1 MKKHE
6 AKARNIVVK
15 GAREHNLKNID
26 LEIPSGKLVVFT
38 GVSGS
43 GKSSLVFDTIYAE
56 GQRRYVESLSSYARQ
71 FLERINKPDVDLITG
86 IAPAVSI
93 EQKTVSKNN
102 RSTVGTTTEI
112 YDYLRLLFARIG
124 KTECFVCGKEVKRAS
139 TATVTD
145 FLESHDDSGKWFL
158 GFPMH
163 DHEGRS
169 VAEEIDLIKKRGF
182 FRVFFNDEMHE
193 LGDNPT
199 LPEDKKAITVIAERF
214 KIRKGEMR
222 ERLADSI
229 EMCFKEG
236 EQRLRLIEISGEYRV
251 ASSEISGE
259 ISGEL
264 RVASSE
270 ISSESGDSTPN
281 TKHQTPNTSSPLT
294 THHSPLITD
303 FNQFYECCGIRYEEP
318 EPRFFSFNNPFGACP
333 VCQGFSKMYGI
344 DMNLVVPNDNLSIV
358 NNAIAPWKSPKYSHH
373 NRALIAAAKKYNI
386 PINEP
391 FRYLSEDHVNL
402 ILNGAPEF
410 TGLRHFFEE
419 LEQDNYKMQ
428 TRIFLARYRGYTDCT
443 ACRGTRLRREAL
455 QVKIAGKSIHDVV
468 IMPIEKALGFFES
481 LELSE
486 YDANIADRILKEL
499 VKRLNFLNDVG
510 LGYLTMD
517 RVSSTLSGGESQRIN
532 LATALGSALV
542 GTLYVLDEPS
552 IGLHPRDNSRLI
564 KILKNLRDIGNSVLV
579 VEHDPEMMENA
590 DVIVDMGPRAGQ
602 NGGEIVAQG
611 TYDELIRNPR
621 SLTGLYLSGARSIPL
636 PKTRNTEK
644 GFSITIKGAREHNL
658 KSVDVE
664 IPLSKFVVVT
674 GVSGSGKSTLVH
686 DVIYG
691 NIAKNL
697 GGAVSN
703 PGKCDSISGEVY
715 LDAIEI
721 VDQSPIG
728 KSPRSNPASY
738 VKAFENIREAFAGT
752 HQAKQKGFSPGY
764 FSFNIPGGRCETCQ
778 GEGFIK
784 VEMQFL
790 ADIYLECEE
799 CKGTRYKK
807 EVRDI
812 TLRGKNL
819 VEVLNMTVAEALQH
833 FEGYNKI
840 TKPLQ
845 VLADVGLDYMKL
857 GQPGNTLSGGEAQRI
872 KLALHLSQRK
882 DNRHTLF
889 IFDEPTTGLHFDDI
903 SKLLRSF
910 ELLIENNN
918 SVLLIEH
925 NLDVIKCA
933 DHVIDLG
940 PEAGDKGGYIVA
952 TGTPEEIAEHPDS
965 WTGRY
970 LKPYLE
976 KTEWEQVN

>member
-6 AKARNIVVK
+6 AKDRNIVVK

-26 LEIPSGKLVVFT
+26 LEIPSGKLIVFT

-86 IAPAVSI
+86 ISPAVSI
-93 EQKTVSKNN
+93 EQKTISKNT
-102 RSTVGTTTEI
+102 RSTVGTTTEV

-124 KTECFVCGKEVKRAS
+124 RTECFVCGKEVKRAS
-139 TATVTD
+139 TTTVCD
-145 FLESHDDSGKWFL
+145 FLETQEEGGKWFL
-158 GFPMH
+158 GFPLH
-163 DHEGRS
+163 KHEGRS
-169 VAEEIDLIKKRGF
+169 VAEEIDLIRKRGF
-182 FRVFFNDEMHE
+182 FRVFFDGKMYELDDET
-193 LGDNPT
+193 P
-199 LPEDKKAITVIAERF
+199 LPDEKDKITVIAERF
-214 KIRKGEMR
+214 KIKKGEMR
-222 ERLADSI
+222 DRLADSI

-236 EQRLRLIEISGEYRV
+236 EQRLRVIL
-251 ASSEISGE
+251 
-259 ISGEL
+259 
-264 RVASSE
+264 
-270 ISSESGDSTPN
+270 SGDEAASEDSGNP
-281 TKHQTPNTSSPLT
+281 SSKQY
-294 THHSPLITD
+294 D
-303 FNQFYECCGIRYEEP
+303 FNTYYECCGIRYEEP

-358 NNAIAPWKSPKYSHH
+358 NSAIAPWKSPKFSHY
-373 NRALIAAAKKYNI
+373 NRALIGAAKKYNI

-391 FRYLSEDHVNL
+391 FRYLSEEHVNL
-402 ILNGAPEF
+402 IVSGAPEF
-410 TGLRHFFEE
+410 TGLQAFFDE
-419 LEQDNYKMQ
+419 LEKDNYKMQ
-428 TRIFLARYRGYTDCT
+428 IRIFLARYRGYTNCT
-443 ACRGTRLRREAL
+443 ACKGTRLRREAL
-455 QVKIAGKSIHDVV
+455 QVKIDKKSIHEVV
-468 IMPIEKALGFFES
+468 IMPIEQSLKFFSGLQLTDYE
-481 LELSE
+481 
-486 YDANIADRILKEL
+486 NQIADRILKEL
-499 VKRLNFLNDVG
+499 IKRLTFLNDVG

-579 VEHDPEMMENA
+579 VEHDSEMMESA
-590 DVIVDMGPRAGQ
+590 DLIVDMGPKAGL

-611 TYDELIRNPR
+611 TYSEILANPK
-621 SLTGLYLSGARSIPL
+621 SLTGAYLSGARSIPI
-636 PKTRNTEK
+636 PAKRNTEK
-644 GFSITIKGAREHNL
+644 GFSIVVKGARENNL
-658 KSVDVE
+658 KDVDVE
-664 IPLSKFVVVT
+664 IPLNKFVVIT

-703 PGKCDSISGEVY
+703 PGKCDSITGEVY
-715 LDAIEI
+715 LDSIEI

-738 VKAFENIREAFAGT
+738 VKAFEHIREAFSAT
-752 HQAKQKGFSPGY
+752 HQAKQKGFSPGF

-790 ADIYLECEE
+790 ADIYLECED

-819 VEVLNMTVAEALQH
+819 VEVLEMTVDEALHH

-845 VLADVGLDYMKL
+845 VLSDVGLDYMKL
-857 GQPGNTLSGGEAQRI
+857 GQPANTLSGGEAQRI

-903 SKLLRSF
+903 SKLLKSF
-910 ELLIENNN
+910 HLLIENNN

-952 TGTPEEIAEHPDS
+952 TGTPEEIAACPES
-965 WTGRY
+965 WTGKY
-970 LKPYLE
+970 LKPFIQDSG
-976 KTEWEQVN
+976 WEQVN